1 MKNEKGFI
9 FPTTMVM
16 VLFCLLIVG
25 HIATNLISDKQFY
38 AETEQYYLLENLM
51 QLAVDQSLMEIKSE
65 TTTTNETTKNTLNGS
80 FTYTIRENLPNIF
93 EVQLSCATKENKT
106 YTASYQY
113 DSTSNEM
120 ISWSEY

>member
-1 MKNEKGFI
+1 MKNQKGFI

-16 VLFCLLIVG
+16 ILFCLLIVG
-25 HIATNLISDKQFY
+25 HIATNLISEKQFY

-80 FTYTIRENLPNIF
+80 FTYTIRENLPSIY